1 MSIDEATAEL
11 GITLPEGEYDTVAGF
26 VLEIL
31 GHIPNQG
38 EQFEYRDLKIEITRM
53 ENLRVGAIKLT
64 KVKPP
69 QPL

>member
-1 MSIDEATAEL
+1 
-11 GITLPEGEYDTVAGF
+11 AGF

-64 KVKPP
+64 KIKPP